1 MIDELEKSKCT
12 GCYACVN
19 KCPTH
24 CIHMEE
30 DSEGFPYPKID
41 KEKCIKC
48 NLCEKVCPIMTLQ
61 KEKNH
66 FENPIIIGAYSKNE
80 ETRLDSTSGGI
91 FSELAEAIWQEN
103 GYVSGAVYDDEWM
116 VKHIVTNSR
125 NDIKK
130 LRSSKYIQSR
140 IENCYREIEE
150 KLKKGNKVMICA
162 APCQIA
168 GLVNYLGK
176 EYDNLILCDF
186 ICRGVNSPKIFK
198 KYLESLEK
206 KYHAKISKI
215 KFKDKTYGWHSF
227 STRIEFENGKKYI
240 GNRYLDSFMIG
251 YLQYNAFMRPA
262 CYECHFKDFP
272 RLSDITLA
280 DFWGI
285 ENIDKTLD
293 QNKGTS
299 MILLNSQKGKELF
312 EKIKDNL
319 NWKKIDSDKA
329 FIENQC
335 VHKSANMTEARK
347 QVLARMDEMTYD
359 EIKKR
364 YFPGPSKRKK
374 FYLKTRLLAKK
385 ILKK

>member
-48 NLCEKVCPIMTLQ
+48 NLCEKVCPIMTFQ

-80 ETRLDSTSGGI
+80 TTRLDSTSGGI
-91 FSELAEAIWQEN
+91 FSELAEAIWKEN
-103 GYVSGAVYDDEWM
+103 GYVSGAIYDDKWM

-140 IENCYREIEE
+140 IENCYREIED
-150 KLKKGNKVMICA
+150 KLKEGNNVMICA

-312 EKIKDNL
+312 EKIQDNL
-319 NWKKIDSDKA
+319 NWKIIDSDKA

-347 QVLARMDEMTYD
+347 QVLTRMDEMTYD
-359 EIKKR
+359 ELKKR
-364 YFPGPSKRKK
+364 YFPGPSKTKK